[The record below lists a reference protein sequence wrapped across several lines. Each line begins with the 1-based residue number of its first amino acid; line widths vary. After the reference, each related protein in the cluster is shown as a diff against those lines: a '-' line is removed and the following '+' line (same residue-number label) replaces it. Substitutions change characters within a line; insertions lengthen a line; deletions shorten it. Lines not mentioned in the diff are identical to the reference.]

1 MKKAINHEKTFEN
14 SFCQRTPFEVS
25 LSAHFFNREADNI
38 IQKSEDE
45 KLIYG
50 NFSLNFQKLP
60 DLRDHTAQLTGI
72 CNVLRKLSSLNEQKR
87 KVLSLRT

>member
-38 IQKSEDE
+38 IQKS
-45 KLIYG
+45 
-50 NFSLNFQKLP
+50 
-60 DLRDHTAQLTGI
+60 
-72 CNVLRKLSSLNEQKR
+72 
-87 KVLSLRT
+87 